1 MWNESTWENSLAVQL
16 LGFSALYTAHCTIQ
30 TLRSPFSPKK
40 KKKSG
45 VENKKRKTKLWVWG
59 YLCFREEW
67 WQGKWKVGSNAY
79 WQGDSVLN
87 SKLQIKVSSDEVLGR
102 TTLETGG
109 THSPSPSYCPERQFS
124 SSFLVCLYRSYNP
137 SFRVKMPFFF
147 FFFLWRMQWF
157 VLPQFTKAWR
167 VIEKGTNTKWSSSGL
182 GAPLWVVF
190 HLCYFTQP
198 SLQNCNF
205 EQPRQEAKDWAS
217 KDRQASDSTA
227 G

>member
-1 MWNESTWENSLAVQL
+1 MNPEGSCGIGPTAFHHSPLDTEAFL
-16 LGFSALYTAHCTIQ
+16 LHTAHCTIQ
-30 TLRSPFSPKK
+30 TLRSPFSPKKK

-59 YLCFREEW
+59 YLCFREDW

-124 SSFLVCLYRSYNP
+124 SSFLVCLYRSHNP
-137 SFRVKMPFFF
+137 FFRVKMPFFF
-147 FFFLWRMQWF
+147 FFSF
-157 VLPQFTKAWR
+157 
-167 VIEKGTNTKWSSSGL
+167 GGCSGL
-182 GAPLWVVF
+182 FCHNLLRPGG
-190 HLCYFTQP
+190 
-198 SLQNCNF
+198 S
-205 EQPRQEAKDWAS
+205 
-217 KDRQASDSTA
+217 
-227 G
+227 

>member
-1 MWNESTWENSLAVQL
+1 MLIGRVTQYWILSCKSRYRLMKSLAGLPWKLGAHTVLAPHIALKGSFPAPFWSVSTGPITLL
-16 LGFSALYTAHCTIQ
+16 LGS
-30 TLRSPFSPKK
+30 R
-40 KKKSG
+40 
-45 VENKKRKTKLWVWG
+45 
-59 YLCFREEW
+59 
-67 WQGKWKVGSNAY
+67 
-79 WQGDSVLN
+79 
-87 SKLQIKVSSDEVLGR
+87 
-102 TTLETGG
+102 
-109 THSPSPSYCPERQFS
+109 
-124 SSFLVCLYRSYNP
+124 CL
-137 SFRVKMPFFF
+137 FF